1 MTTAAILA
9 PPPPLPLA
17 SPRPAPPITTPDW
30 PAPADCGPSDYG
42 QSGTLALPLAEFGK
56 SLADADLDAWFEDF
70 AERNSDSGH
79 TYAITHQGELLIM
92 PPTGYPGVIYEIKI
106 ATVLENWTDEH
117 GGVAFP
123 ANVRFTLPD
132 GSRFGPDA
140 AWISPERQ
148 HLLRSDI
155 RPFPRVI
162 PDFIA
167 EVQSPSN
174 SRRELV
180 DKINLFLRYGT
191 RLAWL
196 LDPATREVVI
206 FRPGLDPETLHDPEF
221 VYGDADVLPGF
232 RFAVRAR
239 MFDYMNSEVEV

>member
-1 MTTAAILA
+1 MTTAAAILPPPAAALPLA
-9 PPPPLPLA
+9 PP
-17 SPRPAPPITTPDW
+17 TPSV
-30 PAPADCGPSDYG
+30 AG
-42 QSGTLALPLAEFGK
+42 QSGTLAIPLAEFGK
-56 SLADADLDAWFEDF
+56 SLADTDLDAWLEHF
-70 AERNSDSGH
+70 AARNADSGQ
-79 TYAITHQGELLIM
+79 TYAISHTGELLIM
-92 PPTGYPGVIYEIKI
+92 PPTGIPGVLYEVTFFAALYI
-106 ATVLENWTDEH
+106 WTDDN

-123 ANVRFTLPD
+123 ANARFRLPD

-140 AWISPERQ
+140 AWFSPERR
-148 HLLRSDI
+148 HLLLLPDN
-155 RPFPRVI
+155 RPFPHLV

-196 LDPATREVVI
+196 LDGAAREVVI
-206 FRPGLDPETLHDPEF
+206 FRPGRAPETWHDPEF
-221 VYGDADVLPGF
+221 VDGDAEVLPGF

-239 MFDYMNSEVEV
+239 MFDYMNEVEA